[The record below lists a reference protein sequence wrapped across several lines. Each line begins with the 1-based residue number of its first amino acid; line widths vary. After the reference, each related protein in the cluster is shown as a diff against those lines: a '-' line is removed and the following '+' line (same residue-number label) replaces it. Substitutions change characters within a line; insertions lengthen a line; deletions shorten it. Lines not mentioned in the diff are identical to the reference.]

1 MSWTLQD
8 SAVVP
13 YLSACRAAAQGS
25 DFFKGFKSHPA
36 YRHVLEH
43 VSYEEGQQYLDEV
56 EIDYKDKLD
65 EIKENDVLGT
75 PVTCSYKGV
84 GTISPT
90 TVRYLKNTSDIVNKF
105 GTSFD
110 SIVEIGGGYGGLCK
124 VMSSF
129 VKFENYL
136 LLDLEECNMLS
147 RKYLSNFDLPT
158 MSYQAEEIVDV
169 EENFDLLISNYA
181 LSECNRETQMMYVER
196 FVKKS
201 DKFYLMHNNF
211 HADNGNMSYE
221 EFIDVMSDTHEIE
234 YYGEH
239 GVDENPKVMFGVI
252 K

>member
-56 EIDYKDKLD
+56 EIDYNDKLD
-65 EIKENDVLGT
+65 EIKENDALGT

-136 LLDLEECNMLS
+136 LIDLEECNMLS

>member
-65 EIKENDVLGT
+65 EIKENDALGT
-75 PVTCSYKGV
+75 PVTCSYNGV

-129 VKFENYL
+129 VEFENYL
-136 LLDLEECNMLS
+136 LIDLEECNMLS

-169 EENFDLLISNYA
+169 EDNFDLLVSNYA
-181 LSECNRETQMMYVER
+181 LSECNRETQMMYIER

-221 EFIDVMSDTHEIE
+221 EFIDVMSDTHDIE

-239 GVDENPKVMFGVI
+239 GVEENPKVMFGVI

>member
-1 MSWTLQD
+1 MSWTLQE
-8 SAVVP
+8 SAVTP

-25 DFFKGFKSHPA
+25 DFFKNFKSHPA

-43 VSYEEGQQYLDEV
+43 VSYEEGQLYLDEID
-56 EIDYKDKLD
+56 IDYKDVLD
-65 EIKENDVLGT
+65 EVKENDKLGT
-75 PVTCSYKGV
+75 PIQCSYDGV
-84 GTISPT
+84 GMISPT

-124 VMSSF
+124 VLSSF
-129 VKFENYL
+129 VEFEQYL

-147 RKYLSNFDLPT
+147 RKYLSHFDLPT

-169 EENFDLLISNYA
+169 DDNFDLLISNYA
-181 LSECNRETQMMYVER
+181 LSECNRETQMMYIKR

-221 EFIDVMSDTHEIE
+221 EFIDIMSDTHDIE

-239 GVDENPKVMFGVI
+239 GVPENPKVMFGTI

>member
-65 EIKENDVLGT
+65 EIKENDALGT

-129 VKFENYL
+129 VEFENYL
-136 LLDLEECNMLS
+136 LIDLEECNMLS

-169 EENFDLLISNYA
+169 EDNFDLLVSNYA
-181 LSECNRETQMMYVER
+181 LSECNRETQMMYIER

-221 EFIDVMSDTHEIE
+221 EFIDVMSDTHDIE

-239 GVDENPKVMFGVI
+239 GVEENPKVMFGVI

>member
-65 EIKENDVLGT
+65 EIKENDTLGT
-75 PVTCSYKGV
+75 PVTCSYNGV

-129 VKFENYL
+129 VEFENYL
-136 LLDLEECNMLS
+136 LIDLEECNMLS

-169 EENFDLLISNYA
+169 EDNFDLLVSNYA
-181 LSECNRETQMMYVER
+181 LSECNRETQMMYIER

-221 EFIDVMSDTHEIE
+221 EFIDVMSDTHDIE

-239 GVDENPKVMFGVI
+239 GVEENPKVMFGVI

>member
-1 MSWTLQD
+1 MSWTLQE
-8 SAVVP
+8 SAVTP
-13 YLSACRAAAQGS
+13 YLNACRAAAQGS
-25 DFFKGFKSHPA
+25 DFFKNFKSHPA

-43 VSYEEGQQYLDEV
+43 VSYEEGQLYLDEID
-56 EIDYKDKLD
+56 IDYKDVLD
-65 EIKENDVLGT
+65 EVKENDKLGT
-75 PVTCSYKGV
+75 PIQCSYDGV
-84 GTISPT
+84 GMISPT

-124 VMSSF
+124 VLSSF
-129 VKFENYL
+129 VEFEQYL

-147 RKYLSNFDLPT
+147 RKYLSHFDLPT
-158 MSYQAEEIVDV
+158 MSYRAEEIVDV
-169 EENFDLLISNYA
+169 EDNFDLLISNYA
-181 LSECNRETQMMYVER
+181 LSECNRETQMMYIER

-221 EFIDVMSDTHEIE
+221 EFIDIMSDTHDIE

-239 GVDENPKVMFGVI
+239 GVPENPKVMFGTI

>member
-13 YLSACRAAAQGS
+13 YLQACRAASQGS
-25 DFFKGFKSHPA
+25 DFFRGFKSHPA

-43 VSYEEGQQYLDEV
+43 VSYEEGKQYLDEI

-65 EIKENDVLGT
+65 EIKENDALGT
-75 PVTCSYKGV
+75 PVTCTYDGV

-90 TVRYLKNTSDIVNKF
+90 TVRYLKNTSDIVTKF
-105 GTSFD
+105 GTSFN

-124 VMSSF
+124 VLSSF
-129 VKFENYL
+129 VDFEQYL

-147 RKYLSNFDLPT
+147 RKYLSHFDLPT
-158 MSYQAEEIVDV
+158 MSYQAEEIVEV
-169 EENFDLLISNYA
+169 EDRFDLLISNYA
-181 LSECNRETQMMYVER
+181 LSECNRETQMMYIER
-196 FVKKS
+196 FVKNS

-221 EFIDVMSDTHEIE
+221 EFLDVMSDTHDIE

-239 GVDENPKVMFGVI
+239 GVEENPKVMFGTV

>member
-8 SAVVP
+8 SAVIP
-13 YLSACRAAAQGS
+13 YLNACQAAAQGS
-25 DFFKGFKSHPA
+25 DFFKTFKNNPA

-65 EIKENDVLGT
+65 EIKENDALGT
-75 PVTCSYKGV
+75 PVTCSYDGV

-136 LLDLEECNMLS
+136 LIDLEECNMLS

>member
-8 SAVVP
+8 SAVNP

-25 DFFKGFKSHPA
+25 DFFKIFKTNQA

-43 VSYEEGQQYLDEV
+43 VSCEEGKQYLEEI
-56 EIDYKDKLD
+56 EIDYEDKLD
-65 EIKENDVLGT
+65 EIKENDALGT
-75 PVTCSYKGV
+75 PVTCTYDGV

-90 TVRYLKNTSDIVNKF
+90 TIRYLKNTSDIVNKF
-105 GTSFD
+105 GTSFK

-129 VKFENYL
+129 VDFEQYL

-147 RKYLSNFDLPT
+147 TKYLGLFDLPT
-158 MSYQAEEIVDV
+158 MSHQAEEIVDV
-169 EENFDLLISNYA
+169 ENNFDLLISNYA
-181 LSECNRETQMMYVER
+181 LSECNRETQMMYIER

-201 DKFYLMHNNF
+201 DKFYLMHNDF
-211 HADNGNMSYE
+211 HADNGNMGHK
-221 EFIDVMSDTHEIE
+221 EFIEIMSDTHDIE

-239 GVDENPKVMFGVI
+239 GVEENPKVMFGVI

>member
-1 MSWTLQD
+1 MSWTLQE
-8 SAVVP
+8 SAVTP

-25 DFFKGFKSHPA
+25 DFFKNFKSHPA

-43 VSYEEGQQYLDEV
+43 VSYEEGQLYLDEID
-56 EIDYKDKLD
+56 IDYKDVLD
-65 EIKENDVLGT
+65 EVKENDKLGT
-75 PVTCSYKGV
+75 PIQCSYDGV
-84 GTISPT
+84 GMISPT
-90 TVRYLKNTSDIVNKF
+90 TIRYLKNTSDIVNKF

-124 VMSSF
+124 VLSSF
-129 VKFENYL
+129 VEFEQYL

-147 RKYLSNFDLPT
+147 RKYLSHFDLPT

-169 EENFDLLISNYA
+169 DDNFDLLISNYA
-181 LSECNRETQMMYVER
+181 LSECNRETQMMYIER

-221 EFIDVMSDTHEIE
+221 EFIDIMSDTHDIE

-239 GVDENPKVMFGVI
+239 GVPENPKVMFGVI

>member
-13 YLSACRAAAQGS
+13 YLQACRAASQGS
-25 DFFKGFKSHPA
+25 DFFRGFKSHPA

-43 VSYEEGQQYLDEV
+43 VSYEEGKQYLDEIK
-56 EIDYKDKLD
+56 IDYTDKLD
-65 EIKENDVLGT
+65 EIKENDALGT
-75 PVTCSYKGV
+75 PVTCTYDGV

-90 TVRYLKNTSDIVNKF
+90 TIRYLKNTSDIVTKF
-105 GTSFD
+105 GTSFN

-124 VMSSF
+124 VLSSF
-129 VKFENYL
+129 VDFEQYL

-147 RKYLSNFDLPT
+147 RKYLSHFDLPT
-158 MSYQAEEIVDV
+158 MSYQAEEIVELEDR
-169 EENFDLLISNYA
+169 FDLLISNYA
-181 LSECNRETQMMYVER
+181 LSECNRETQMMYIER
-196 FVKKS
+196 FVKNS

-221 EFIDVMSDTHEIE
+221 EFLEVMSDTHDIE

-239 GVDENPKVMFGVI
+239 GVPENPKVMFGTV

>member
-65 EIKENDVLGT
+65 EIKENDALGT
-75 PVTCSYKGV
+75 PVTCSYNGV

-136 LLDLEECNMLS
+136 LIDLEECNMLS

-239 GVDENPKVMFGVI
+239 GVEENPKVMFGVI

>member
-65 EIKENDVLGT
+65 EIKENDALGT
-75 PVTCSYKGV
+75 PVTCSYNGV

-129 VKFENYL
+129 VEFENYL
-136 LLDLEECNMLS
+136 LIDLEECNMLS

-169 EENFDLLISNYA
+169 EDNFDLLVSNYA

-221 EFIDVMSDTHEIE
+221 EFIDVMSDTHDIE

-239 GVDENPKVMFGVI
+239 GVEENPKVMFGVI

>member
-8 SAVVP
+8 SAVTP

-25 DFFKGFKSHPA
+25 DFFKNFKSHPA

-43 VSYEEGQQYLDEV
+43 VSMEEGHQYLDEI

-65 EIKENDVLGT
+65 EIKENDLYGT
-75 PVTCSYKGV
+75 PIQCSYDGI
-84 GTISPT
+84 GMISPT
-90 TVRYLKNTSDIVNKF
+90 TVRYLKNTSDIINKF
-105 GTSFD
+105 GTSFN

-124 VMSSF
+124 VMSTF
-129 VKFENYL
+129 VDFEQYL

-147 RKYLSNFDLPT
+147 RKYLSLFDLPT

-169 EENFDLLISNYA
+169 EDNFDLLISNYA
-181 LSECNRETQMMYVER
+181 LSECNRETQMMYIER
-196 FVKKS
+196 FVKNS

-221 EFIDVMSDTHEIE
+221 EFIDVMSDTHDIE

-239 GVDENPKVMFGVI
+239 GVPENPKVMFGVI

>member
-25 DFFKGFKSHPA
+25 DFFRGFKSHPA

-65 EIKENDVLGT
+65 EIKENDALGT

-129 VKFENYL
+129 VEFENYL
-136 LLDLEECNMLS
+136 LIDLEECNMLS

-181 LSECNRETQMMYVER
+181 LSECNRETQMMYIER
-196 FVKKS
+196 FVKNS

>member
-13 YLSACRAAAQGS
+13 YLQACRAASQGS
-25 DFFKGFKSHPA
+25 DFFRGFKSHPA

-43 VSYEEGQQYLDEV
+43 VSYEEGQQYLDEI

-65 EIKENDVLGT
+65 EIKENDALGT
-75 PVTCSYKGV
+75 PVTCTYDGV

-90 TVRYLKNTSDIVNKF
+90 TVRYLKNTSDIVTKF
-105 GTSFD
+105 GTSFN

-124 VMSSF
+124 VLSSF
-129 VKFENYL
+129 VDFEQYL

-147 RKYLSNFDLPT
+147 RKYLSHFDLPT
-158 MSYQAEEIVDV
+158 MSYQAEEIVELEDR
-169 EENFDLLISNYA
+169 FDLLISNYA
-181 LSECNRETQMMYVER
+181 LSECNRETQMMYIER
-196 FVKKS
+196 FVKNS

-221 EFIDVMSDTHEIE
+221 EFLEVMSDTHDIE

-239 GVDENPKVMFGVI
+239 GVPENPKVMFGTV